1 VRDRDG
7 ARRDLIRVGDP
18 ATVVAGYVGAEA
30 RFEYTV
36 IGDPVNEA
44 ARLTELAKQHAE
56 RLLVSGDTV
65 DSAGGEEATHWCVD
79 GEVVLRGRE
88 CPTRIA
94 MPVSPRAGLTLAP
107 AGRAAPA
114 PGLPAR

>member
-1 VRDRDG
+1 
-7 ARRDLIRVGDP
+7 
-18 ATVVAGYVGAEA
+18 VVAGHIGAEA

-65 DSAGGEEATHWCVD
+65 ESADGEEANRWCRD
-79 GEVVLRGRE
+79 GEVVLRGRA
-88 CPTRIA
+88 CPTRLA
-94 MPVSPRAGLTLAP
+94 MPITPRAGRTLVH
-107 AGRAAPA
+107 AGRAPRA